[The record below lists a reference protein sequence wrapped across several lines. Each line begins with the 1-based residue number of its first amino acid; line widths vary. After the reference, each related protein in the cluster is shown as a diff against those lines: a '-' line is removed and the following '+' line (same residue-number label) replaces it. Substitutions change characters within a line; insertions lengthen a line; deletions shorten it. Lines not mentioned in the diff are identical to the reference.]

1 MDVEWGILGGV
12 FGVSLGITVVVVVMF
27 SLGIAAWAR
36 ASGETPG
43 AGDLDGRAPD
53 RGWAAAP
60 TRGRGKGAAAVAVVC
75 FAACLAVA
83 AYGIDLI
90 VPG

>member
-1 MDVEWGILGGV
+1 MDIDWGTLAGV

-27 SLGIAAWAR
+27 SLGLAAWAR
-36 ASGETPG
+36 AGHGEP
-43 AGDLDGRAPD
+43 APD
-53 RGWAAAP
+53 RSP
-60 TRGRGKGAAAVAVVC
+60 GRQQKVAAVTAVLC

-90 VPG
+90 VPV

>member
-1 MDVEWGILGGV
+1 MDVEWGTLGGV

-36 ASGETPG
+36 A
-43 AGDLDGRAPD
+43 AGDSRDG
-53 RGWAAAP
+53 AAP
-60 TRGRGKGAAAVAVVC
+60 PSGNRRGKGATAIAVVC

-90 VPG
+90 IPG

>member
-43 AGDLDGRAPD
+43 GRAPV
-53 RGWAAAP
+53 
-60 TRGRGKGAAAVAVVC
+60 RGRGKGAAAVAVVC

-83 AYGIDLI
+83 GYGIDLI

>member
-1 MDVEWGILGGV
+1 MDIDWGALAGV
-12 FGVSLGITVVVVVMF
+12 FGVSLGVTVVVVVMF
-27 SLGIAAWAR
+27 SLGLAAWAR
-36 ASGETPG
+36 TGHG
-43 AGDLDGRAPD
+43 APAPD
-53 RGWAAAP
+53 VP
-60 TRGRGKGAAAVAVVC
+60 RGRHRKAAMVTAVLC

>member
-1 MDVEWGILGGV
+1 MNVEWGTLGGV

-36 ASGETPG
+36 A
-43 AGDLDGRAPD
+43 AGDDRGGGSSPRRDGRA
-53 RGWAAAP
+53 
-60 TRGRGKGAAAVAVVC
+60 KGAVAVAVVC

-90 VPG
+90 IPS

>member
-36 ASGETPG
+36 AAAGPRSGGPRQQ
-43 AGDLDGRAPD
+43 GRRARERWPV
-53 RGWAAAP
+53 
-60 TRGRGKGAAAVAVVC
+60 AVAAVC

-83 AYGIDLI
+83 AYGIDVI
-90 VPG
+90 IPG

>member
-1 MDVEWGILGGV
+1 MDVEWGTLGGV

-36 ASGETPG
+36 A
-43 AGDLDGRAPD
+43 AGDERDGGAPPRRDGRA
-53 RGWAAAP
+53 
-60 TRGRGKGAAAVAVVC
+60 KGAAAVAVVC

-90 VPG
+90 IPG

>member
-1 MDVEWGILGGV
+1 MDVEWGTLGGV

-36 ASGETPG
+36 AAGETG
-43 AGDLDGRAPD
+43 LGRAR
-53 RGWAAAP
+53 RGGREKAAA
-60 TRGRGKGAAAVAVVC
+60 GVAVGC

-90 VPG
+90 IPG